1 MQILAL
7 YKNLYCTKMFY
18 TLVTCMLQNIVRD
31 SSFNWCMII
40 SLQSLPARIICTWNY
55 LSLFLIYWLQSVSS
69 VAQSCPTLCDP
80 MNRSTS
86 GLPVH
91 HQVPKL
97 AQTHV
102 HWVSDAI
109 QPFYPL
115 LSPSPPAFNLSQHQ
129 GLLRPEVK
137 AGTGEHFHGVRGSE
151 LRFRVLQLTGERVR
165 GARGSEF
172 CYSSK
177 NCTST
182 VTSSKAET
190 ESKTGSTRV
199 YTLTD

>member
-115 LSPSPPAFNLSQHQ
+115 LAPSPPAFNLSQHQ
-129 GLLRPEVK
+129 GLFQWVNSLHQMATVLEFQRQHQSFERILR
-137 AGTGEHFHGVRGSE
+137 
-151 LRFRVLQLTGERVR
+151 
-165 GARGSEF
+165 
-172 CYSSK
+172 
-177 NCTST
+177 
-182 VTSSKAET
+182 
-190 ESKTGSTRV
+190 
-199 YTLTD
+199 TDFL